1 MVCVC
6 PSMTLMKINKQ
17 TVVALAVAAGALSLQ
32 PLTRAAESR
41 EPAQRVGEGRLAAAR
56 ERMQETAREL
66 NLTDEQKQKLQSI
79 VRERTEKLRALR
91 QDNNLTR
98 EEKMEKFRTAREE
111 INAEV
116 KKVLTP
122 EQFQKWQA
130 RRGALAGGA
139 ARPGARLQEGIR
151 ELNLTT
157 EQKQQL
163 RPLYQEQMEKLRE
176 LWQDTSLTMA
186 EKLEKAKTLHKEMAP
201 KLKKVL
207 DAEQYARLEKQ
218 VSQWMEQARQRLT
231 GQREN

>member
-1 MVCVC
+1 LVCVC

-41 EPAQRVGEGRLAAAR
+41 EPAQRAGEGRLAAAR

-79 VRERTEKLRALR
+79 VRERTEKLRELR

-98 EEKMEKFRTAREE
+98 EEKMEKFRAAREE

-186 EKLEKAKTLHKEMAP
+186 EKLEKAKALHKEMAP